1 LHLAHCDVWVLNA
14 AVRSIGHHLRVVG
27 RISLLFFLWSISGR
41 LTRAATY
48 EEPLFRG
55 FLWGYLKD
63 RDWPERR
70 VFGAVAL
77 LFWVGHLYCIF
88 RAPVSFWFVV
98 PLGSVILAYL
108 AWRSRY
114 PGGHP
119 RHTSSACGTLGR

>member
-1 LHLAHCDVWVLNA
+1 MPLALMRLSDPSASTSESPA
-14 AVRSIGHHLRVVG
+14 ASLSYSSYGRSRAA
-27 RISLLFFLWSISGR
+27 

-70 VFGAVAL
+70 VAL
-77 LFWVGHLYCIF
+77 LFWVGHLYCMF
-88 RAPVSFWFVV
+88 RASVSFWFVV

-108 AWRSRY
+108 AWRSRTIAATMTA
-114 PGGHP
+114 H
-119 RHTSSACGTLGR
+119 AFLNTLGDTVGHRRW